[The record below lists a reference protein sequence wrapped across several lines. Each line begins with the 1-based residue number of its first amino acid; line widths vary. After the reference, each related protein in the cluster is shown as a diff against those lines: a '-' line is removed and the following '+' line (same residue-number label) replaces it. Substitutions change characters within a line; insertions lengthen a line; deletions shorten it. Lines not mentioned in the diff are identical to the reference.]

1 MAFKIITDSASDL
14 PQWIIDKY
22 DTLVI
27 PTPVVVNG
35 VDHRDRQDIFPRE
48 FYDILRGGADVKTY
62 HINAA
67 MFYDAFEP
75 YAQRGDEVLYICFS
89 TGIAGTFG
97 AANLAKSDLL
107 EKYPDFKLTIIDTK
121 CASIGYG
128 LVVYKLLQMQAN
140 GAPKELIIEAAQFFC
155 DHTEHSVTV
164 ETLEY
169 LLKGGRISKTSAT
182 VGSILGIKPIIIVD
196 EKGSLSAIEKVR
208 GRKASIDRIINRTCE
223 VAADPS
229 RQVIGLVHG
238 DCLDTAKEIRERL
251 MSECGF
257 KDVIIG
263 EIGCAIG
270 AHTGPGVLGIVCATA
285 YDERFEEYLDK

>member
-75 YAQRGDEVLYICFS
+75 YAKAGDEVLYICFS

-107 EKYPDFKLTIIDTK
+107 ERYPDFQITIIDSK
-121 CASIGYG
+121 CASMGFG
-128 LVVYKLLQMQAN
+128 LTVYKLLRMQAN
-140 GAPKELIIEAAQFFC
+140 GAPKELIIEAAEYFC
-155 DHTEHSVTV
+155 GHTEHSITV

-182 VGSILGIKPIIIVD
+182 VGGLLGIKPIIIVD
-196 EKGSLSAIEKVR
+196 QKGSLASAEKVR
-208 GRKASIDRIINRTCE
+208 GRKASIDRIIARTGE
-223 VAADPS
+223 VGSSLD
-229 RQVIGLVHG
+229 RQILAVVHG
-238 DCLDTAKEIRERL
+238 DCPEVAEEIKQRLIDTYHCKE
-251 MSECGF
+251 
-257 KDVIIG
+257 VVIG

-270 AHTGPGVLGIVCATA
+270 AHTGPGIVAVVCNTA
-285 YDERFEEYLDK
+285 VDDRFEAYLK

>member
-27 PTPVVVNG
+27 PTPVVING

-75 YAQRGDEVLYICFS
+75 YAKAGDEVLYICFS

-107 EKYPDFKLTIIDTK
+107 EKYPEVAFLNREDDMGIE
-121 CASIGYG
+121 G
-128 LVVYKLLQMQAN
+128 L
-140 GAPKELIIEAAQFFC
+140 
-155 DHTEHSVTV
+155 
-164 ETLEY
+164 
-169 LLKGGRISKTSAT
+169 
-182 VGSILGIKPIIIVD
+182 
-196 EKGSLSAIEKVR
+196 
-208 GRKASIDRIINRTCE
+208 RKAKLSYHPDHLVEKYWARLWE
-223 VAADPS
+223 AD
-229 RQVIGLVHG
+229 
-238 DCLDTAKEIRERL
+238 
-251 MSECGF
+251 
-257 KDVIIG
+257 
-263 EIGCAIG
+263 
-270 AHTGPGVLGIVCATA
+270 
-285 YDERFEEYLDK
+285 DEH

>member
-14 PQWIIDKY
+14 PQWIIDQY

-27 PTPVVVNG
+27 PTPVVING

-75 YAQRGDEVLYICFS
+75 YAKAGDEVLYICFS

-107 EKYPDFKLTIIDTK
+107 EKYPDFQITIIDSK
-121 CASIGYG
+121 CASMGFG
-128 LVVYKLLQMQAN
+128 LTVYKLLRMQAN
-140 GAPKELIIEAAQFFC
+140 GAPKELIIEAAEYFC
-155 DHTEHSVTV
+155 GHTEHSITV

-182 VGSILGIKPIIIVD
+182 VGGLLGIKPIIIVD
-196 EKGSLSAIEKVR
+196 QKGSLVSAEKVR
-208 GRKASIDRIINRTCE
+208 GRKASIDRIIARTGE
-223 VAADPS
+223 VGSSLD
-229 RQVIGLVHG
+229 RQILAVVHG
-238 DCLDTAKEIRERL
+238 DCPEVAEEVKQRLIDTYHCKE
-251 MSECGF
+251 
-257 KDVIIG
+257 VVIG

-270 AHTGPGVLGIVCATA
+270 AHTGPGIVAVVCNTA
-285 YDERFEEYLDK
+285 VDDRFEAYLK

>member
-35 VDHRDRQDIFPRE
+35 VDHRDRQDSFPRE
-48 FYDILRGGADVKTY
+48 LYDILRGGADVKTY

-75 YAQRGDEVLYICFS
+75 YAKAGDEVLYICFS

-107 EKYPDFKLTIIDTK
+107 ERYPDFQITIIDSK
-121 CASIGYG
+121 CASMGFG
-128 LVVYKLLQMQAN
+128 LTVYKLLRMQAN
-140 GAPKELIIEAAQFFC
+140 GAPKELIIEAAEYFC
-155 DHTEHSVTV
+155 GHTEHSITV

-182 VGSILGIKPIIIVD
+182 VGGLLGIKPIIIVD
-196 EKGSLSAIEKVR
+196 QKGSLVSAEKVR
-208 GRKASIDRIINRTCE
+208 GRKASIDRIIARTGE
-223 VAADPS
+223 VGSSLD
-229 RQVIGLVHG
+229 RQILAVVHG
-238 DCLDTAKEIRERL
+238 DCPEVAEEIKQRLIDTYHCKE
-251 MSECGF
+251 
-257 KDVIIG
+257 VVIG

-270 AHTGPGVLGIVCATA
+270 AHTGPGIVAVVCNTA
-285 YDERFEEYLDK
+285 VDDRFEAYLK

>member
-75 YAQRGDEVLYICFS
+75 YAKAGDEVLYICFS

-107 EKYPDFKLTIIDTK
+107 ERYPDFQITIIDSK
-121 CASIGYG
+121 CASMGFG
-128 LVVYKLLQMQAN
+128 LTVYKLLRMQAN
-140 GAPKELIIEAAQFFC
+140 GAPKELIIEAAEYFC
-155 DHTEHSVTV
+155 GHTEHSITV

-182 VGSILGIKPIIIVD
+182 VGGLLGIKPIIIVD
-196 EKGSLSAIEKVR
+196 QKGSLVSAEKVR
-208 GRKASIDRIINRTCE
+208 GRKASIDRIIARTGE
-223 VAADPS
+223 VGSSLD
-229 RQVIGLVHG
+229 RQILAVVHG
-238 DCLDTAKEIRERL
+238 DCPEVAEEIKQRLIDTYHCKE
-251 MSECGF
+251 
-257 KDVIIG
+257 VVIG

-270 AHTGPGVLGIVCATA
+270 AHTGPGIVAVVCNTA
-285 YDERFEEYLDK
+285 VDDRFEAYLK

>member
-27 PTPVVVNG
+27 PTPVVING

-75 YAQRGDEVLYICFS
+75 YAKAGDEVLYICFS

-107 EKYPDFKLTIIDTK
+107 EKYPDFQITIIDSK
-121 CASIGYG
+121 CASMGFG
-128 LVVYKLLQMQAN
+128 LTVYKLLRMQAN
-140 GAPKELIIEAAQFFC
+140 GAPKELIIEAAEYFC
-155 DHTEHSVTV
+155 GHTEHSITV

-182 VGSILGIKPIIIVD
+182 VGGLLGIKPIIIVD
-196 EKGSLSAIEKVR
+196 QKGSLVSAEKVR
-208 GRKASIDRIINRTCE
+208 GRKASIDRIIARTGE
-223 VAADPS
+223 VGSSLD
-229 RQVIGLVHG
+229 RQILAVVHG
-238 DCLDTAKEIRERL
+238 DCPEVAEEIKQRLIDTYHCKE
-251 MSECGF
+251 
-257 KDVIIG
+257 VVIG

-270 AHTGPGVLGIVCATA
+270 AHTGPGIVAVVCNTA
-285 YDERFEEYLDK
+285 VDDRFEAYLK

>member
-27 PTPVVVNG
+27 PTPVVING

-75 YAQRGDEVLYICFS
+75 YAKAGDEVLYICFS

-107 EKYPDFKLTIIDTK
+107 EKYPDFQITIIDSK
-121 CASIGYG
+121 CASMGFG
-128 LVVYKLLQMQAN
+128 LTVYKLLRMQAN
-140 GAPKELIIEAAQFFC
+140 GAPKELIIEAAEYFC
-155 DHTEHSVTV
+155 GHTEHSITV

-182 VGSILGIKPIIIVD
+182 VGGLLGIKPIIIVD
-196 EKGSLSAIEKVR
+196 QKGSLASVEKVR
-208 GRKASIDRIINRTCE
+208 GRKASIDRIIARTGE
-223 VAADPS
+223 VGSSLD
-229 RQVIGLVHG
+229 RQILAVVHG
-238 DCLDTAKEIRERL
+238 DCPEVAEEIKQRLIDTYHCKE
-251 MSECGF
+251 
-257 KDVIIG
+257 VVIG

-270 AHTGPGVLGIVCATA
+270 AHTGPGIVAVVCNTA
-285 YDERFEEYLDK
+285 VDDRFEAYLK

>member
-1 MAFKIITDSASDL
+1 MAFKIITDSASDT

-22 DTLVI
+22 DLHMI
-27 PTPVVVNG
+27 PTPVVING
-35 VDHRDRQDIFPRE
+35 EDHFDRKDIFPKD
-48 FYDILRGGADVKTY
+48 FYDILRSGVDVKTY

-128 LVVYKLLQMQAN
+128 MVVYKLLQMQAN

-285 YDERFEEYLDK
+285 YDERFEAYLDK

>member
-75 YAQRGDEVLYICFS
+75 YAKAGDEVLYICFS

-107 EKYPDFKLTIIDTK
+107 EKYPDFQITIIDSK
-121 CASIGYG
+121 CASMGFG
-128 LVVYKLLQMQAN
+128 LTVYKLLRMQAN
-140 GAPKELIIEAAQFFC
+140 GAPKELIIEAAEYFC
-155 DHTEHSVTV
+155 GHTEHSITV

-182 VGSILGIKPIIIVD
+182 VGGLLGIKPIIIVD
-196 EKGSLSAIEKVR
+196 QKGSLASVEKVR
-208 GRKASIDRIINRTCE
+208 GRKASIDRIIARTGE
-223 VAADPS
+223 VGSSLD
-229 RQVIGLVHG
+229 RQILAVVHG
-238 DCLDTAKEIRERL
+238 DCPEVAEEIKQRLIDTYHCKE
-251 MSECGF
+251 
-257 KDVIIG
+257 VVIG

-270 AHTGPGVLGIVCATA
+270 AHTGPGIVAVVCNTA
-285 YDERFEEYLDK
+285 VDDRFEAYLK

>member
-75 YAQRGDEVLYICFS
+75 YAKAGDEVLYICFS

-107 EKYPDFKLTIIDTK
+107 EKYPDFRITIIDSK
-121 CASIGYG
+121 CASMGFG
-128 LVVYKLLQMQAN
+128 LTVYKLLRMQAN
-140 GAPKELIIEAAQFFC
+140 GAPKELIIEAAEYFC
-155 DHTEHSVTV
+155 GHTEHSITV

-182 VGSILGIKPIIIVD
+182 VGGLLGIKPIIIVD
-196 EKGSLSAIEKVR
+196 QKGSLVSAEKVR
-208 GRKASIDRIINRTCE
+208 GRKASIDRIIARTGE
-223 VAADPS
+223 VGSSLD
-229 RQVIGLVHG
+229 RQILAVVHG
-238 DCLDTAKEIRERL
+238 DCPEVAEEIKQRLIDTYHCKE
-251 MSECGF
+251 
-257 KDVIIG
+257 VVIG

-270 AHTGPGVLGIVCATA
+270 AHTGPGIVAVVCNTA
-285 YDERFEEYLDK
+285 VDDRFEAYLK

>member
-22 DTLVI
+22 DALVI

-75 YAQRGDEVLYICFS
+75 YAKAGDEVLYICFS

-107 EKYPDFKLTIIDTK
+107 EKYPDFQITIIDSK
-121 CASIGYG
+121 CASMGFG
-128 LVVYKLLQMQAN
+128 LTVYKLLRMQAN
-140 GAPKELIIEAAQFFC
+140 GAPKELIIEAAEYFC
-155 DHTEHSVTV
+155 GHTEHSITV

-182 VGSILGIKPIIIVD
+182 VGGLLGIKPIIIVD
-196 EKGSLSAIEKVR
+196 QKGSLVSAEKVR
-208 GRKASIDRIINRTCE
+208 GRKASIDRIIARTGE
-223 VAADPS
+223 VGNDLD
-229 RQVIGLVHG
+229 RQILAVVHG
-238 DCLDTAKEIRERL
+238 DCPEVAEEIKQRLIDTYHCKE
-251 MSECGF
+251 
-257 KDVIIG
+257 VVIG

-270 AHTGPGVLGIVCATA
+270 AHTGPGIVAVVCNTA
-285 YDERFEEYLDK
+285 VDDRFEAYLK

>member
-75 YAQRGDEVLYICFS
+75 YAKAGDEVLYICFS

-107 EKYPDFKLTIIDTK
+107 EKYPDFQITIIDSK
-121 CASIGYG
+121 CASMGFG
-128 LVVYKLLQMQAN
+128 LTVYKLLRMQAN
-140 GAPKELIIEAAQFFC
+140 GAPKELIIEAAEYFC
-155 DHTEHSVTV
+155 GHTEHSITV

-182 VGSILGIKPIIIVD
+182 VGGLLGIKPINIV
-196 EKGSLSAIEKVR
+196 EQKGSLVSAEKVR
-208 GRKASIDRIINRTCE
+208 GRKASIDRIIARTGE
-223 VAADPS
+223 VGSSLD
-229 RQVIGLVHG
+229 RQILAVVHG
-238 DCLDTAKEIRERL
+238 DCPEVAEEIKQRLIDTYHCKE
-251 MSECGF
+251 
-257 KDVIIG
+257 VVIG

-270 AHTGPGVLGIVCATA
+270 AHTGPGIVAVVCNTA
-285 YDERFEEYLDK
+285 VDDRFEAYLK

>member
-75 YAQRGDEVLYICFS
+75 YAKAGDEVLYICFS
-89 TGIAGTFG
+89 TGIAGTIG

-107 EKYPDFKLTIIDTK
+107 EKYPDFQITIIDSK
-121 CASIGYG
+121 CASMGFG
-128 LVVYKLLQMQAN
+128 LTVYKLLRMQAN
-140 GAPKELIIEAAQFFC
+140 GAPKELIIEAAEYFC
-155 DHTEHSVTV
+155 GHTEHSITV

-182 VGSILGIKPIIIVD
+182 VGGLLGIKPIIIVD
-196 EKGSLSAIEKVR
+196 QKGSLVSAEKVR
-208 GRKASIDRIINRTCE
+208 GRKASIDRIIARTGE
-223 VAADPS
+223 VGSSLD
-229 RQVIGLVHG
+229 RQILAVVHG
-238 DCLDTAKEIRERL
+238 DCPEVAEEIKQRLIDTYHCKE
-251 MSECGF
+251 
-257 KDVIIG
+257 VVIG

-270 AHTGPGVLGIVCATA
+270 AHTGPGIVAVVCNTA
-285 YDERFEEYLDK
+285 VDDRFEAYLK